1 LPDKIPYKRSFD
13 GSQLFISNTLN
24 KIWGHGYCVIG
35 AVTFQSC
42 AYVARYVTKKI
53 YGLAAPEHYGD
64 REPEFCRS
72 SNRPGIGAS
81 WFIKYADEVARNGFV
96 LINGHKNP
104 VPRYYLKRLERYSAT
119 GLLGDPE
126 RKLAAR
132 FDDVSEVSDFQS
144 ALNKVLEVQRA
155 FGELS
160 AEERRKFGDDP
171 QAWVAHLVEEQ
182 QKAVKPVEPVEP
194 VESQPVS
201 EAESAQKPASQGD

>member
-1 LPDKIPYKRSFD
+1 VIVRTLRSITILATSEIPDAIYNAIYTIDKLLLRNTTKSSRTKNP
-13 GSQLFISNTLN
+13 ISKTLN

-104 VPRYYLKRLERYSAT
+104 VPRYYLKRLER
-119 GLLGDPE
+119 LDPQKLIDFQE
-126 RKLAAR
+126 RKR
-132 FDDVSEVSDFQS
+132 IIMCRKQDNPDKSDERLKDRE
-144 ALNKVLEVQRA
+144 ALQEYRA
-155 FGELS
+155 KSL
-160 AEERRKFGDDP
+160 RRD
-171 QAWVAHLVEEQ
+171 
-182 QKAVKPVEPVEP
+182 KATH
-194 VESQPVS
+194 
-201 EAESAQKPASQGD
+201 